1 MMRVHLILVLQY
13 LLPIMVILVGQ
24 TFAQEDTLG
33 FNNSTT
39 NTTTGNET
47 TDANSTLPI
56 LNTTLGLEP
65 TLSPFVE
72 LPLNST
78 SSPTQVDNEN
88 DNVTLTTMPTSSPT
102 MFLLIRPL
110 HNVQVRLFGTYNSSK
125 REELLEVLQSVLEK
139 ALYLA
144 MVDYFV
150 PESDKKQLEKQ
161 RQQLQSNNLFDH
173 EQKNKN
179 NGTVGVDQGEEQ
191 LFQDHSS
198 LSILSKV
205 SLEWTVT
212 NFTVDRSPWYHIL
225 QASGTLGFSDYDYTL
240 LQPQTILP
248 LQAKVMATAAGIID
262 LEQIDL
268 AMKKQNFHFQTS
280 DFIPVEGGTI
290 DEPTASPTVWELLLD
305 DDTMV
310 DGNSGNSLSDRM
322 DEQPEY
328 EESSSSSSSSSSKS
342 VSKATIRTAL
352 IVACVV
358 SAIAFGI
365 FVKYLRLKT
374 QQIKKNRL
382 SRKQQQSS
390 MSSSRTMT
398 TKINVEDD
406 DKAASCKGVSPIMT
420 DESVSSSSLSGSSQT
435 ADAVPLSL
443 PNDDTIVSSSSRSED
458 EDDSS
463 RGTTPSPVL
472 LVASSSNDT
481 TVVEKDHGVVASDLE
496 AFEQEEEE
504 GMDEADIWW

>member
-1 MMRVHLILVLQY
+1 
-13 LLPIMVILVGQ
+13 MVILVGQ

-110 HNVQVRLFGTYNSSK
+110 HNIQVRLFGTYNSSK

-179 NGTVGVDQGEEQ
+179 NGTVGVDQEEQ
-191 LFQDHSS
+191 PLPSSS

-443 PNDDTIVSSSSRSED
+443 PNDDTIISSSSRSEED
-458 EDDSS
+458 DDDSS

-472 LVASSSNDT
+472 LVAASSDNT
-481 TVVEKDHGVVASDLE
+481 TVVEKDHGVVAADLE
-496 AFEQEEEE
+496 AFEEEEE
-504 GMDEADIWW
+504 QEGVDEADIWW

>member
-179 NGTVGVDQGEEQ
+179 NGTVGVDQEEQ
-191 LFQDHSS
+191 PLPSSS

-248 LQAKVMATAAGIID
+248 LQSKVMTTLVD

-280 DFIPVEGGTI
+280 DFIPVEGGAV
-290 DEPTASPTVWELLLD
+290 DEPTLSPTVWELLLD

-365 FVKYLRLKT
+365 FVKYLKLKT

-443 PNDDTIVSSSSRSED
+443 PNDDTIISSSSRSEED
-458 EDDSS
+458 DDDSS

-472 LVASSSNDT
+472 LVAASSDNT
-481 TVVEKDHGVVASDLE
+481 TVVEKDHGVVAADLE
-496 AFEQEEEE
+496 AFEEEEE
-504 GMDEADIWW
+504 QEGVDEADIWW

>member
-110 HNVQVRLFGTYNSSK
+110 HNIQVRLFGTYNSSK

-179 NGTVGVDQGEEQ
+179 NGTVGVDQEEQ
-191 LFQDHSS
+191 PLPSSS

-248 LQAKVMATAAGIID
+248 LQSKVMTTLVD

-420 DESVSSSSLSGSSQT
+420 DESVSSTSSSSGSQT
-435 ADAVPLSL
+435 AAAAAVPLSL

-504 GMDEADIWW
+504 GMDEADIW